1 MIKRDD
7 LQPLEVNEQK
17 YNLPSTLLSKF
28 VKGRK

>member
-17 YNLPSTLLSKF
+17 YNVPSTPLSKF
-28 VKGRK
+28 AKEGK